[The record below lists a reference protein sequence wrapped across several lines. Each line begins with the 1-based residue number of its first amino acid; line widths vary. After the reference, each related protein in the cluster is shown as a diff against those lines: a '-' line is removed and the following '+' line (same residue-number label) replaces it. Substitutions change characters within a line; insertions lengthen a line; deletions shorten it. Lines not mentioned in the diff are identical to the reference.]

1 MFSFLPYLVLVVD
14 SYKVLQ
20 LSPPDAAFKMILI
33 SYLLFGLSSLH
44 YIMPLCRDLSTLI
57 YVYGDGQKERD
68 CRILSSL

>member
-20 LSPPDAAFKMILI
+20 LSPPDAAFKILI

-44 YIMPLCRDLSTLI
+44 YIMSLCRDLSTLI